1 LFIKAIQLTR
11 VTTIATLGQKIKMK
25 FPWMVILL
33 GVVPSRVELKV
44 VMKHL
49 MIKVDAIGTG
59 MTMNPSS

>member
-1 LFIKAIQLTR
+1 
-11 VTTIATLGQKIKMK
+11 MK